1 MIGKEPKEKSEMV
14 EKPKKQSMA
23 ILRLQKDLQAFHENK
38 LHYAS
43 IEFPDA
49 SNIESIIIRINLKL
63 NE

>member
-49 SNIESIIIRINLKL
+49 SNIK
-63 NE
+63 